1 MIAMLFWTS
10 KTKDWQTNP
19 LITNECAAIKYQ
31 VYPDANAGTHL
42 RNYYY
47 LYNKQSDVIG
57 MIAEDM
63 SPVVTYGYDA
73 WGKLLTVSG
82 EKKDT
87 VGKLNPWLYV
97 AKYNRQLR
105 KGRGKH

>member
-1 MIAMLFWTS
+1 M
-10 KTKDWQTNP
+10 
-19 LITNECAAIKYQ
+19 
-31 VYPDANAGTHL
+31 
-42 RNYYY
+42 
-47 LYNKQSDVIG
+47 
-57 MIAEDM
+57 
-63 SPVVTYGYDA
+63 VTYGYDA
-73 WGKLLTVSG
+73 WGKLLTVSE